1 MFKPIRSPKPNQEY
15 CACGCHQLMHLIPPN
30 PLEIEPKKVNYT
42 INHRNNGCVQPALV
56 VSSILSH
63 RCGLAR
69 MYKHWVTIMKME
81 VRVTRRWRKPMSSGR
96 CRQRRPLG
104 ALERG
109 VLCQARWFLIQTATR
124 SLILAMGEDWFFVR
138 VLRINFQLLKLG
150 SSCRTEVHISTCYRS
165 MKNREELL
173 IDRTVLAYHC
183 VAYFSADHTFLFF

>member
-30 PLEIEPKKVNYT
+30 PLEIEPKKANYT

-81 VRVTRRWRKPMSSGR
+81 VELPVGEGSRWV
-96 CRQRRPLG
+96 LAG
-104 ALERG
+104 ADRG
-109 VLCQARWFLIQTATR
+109 VRLELWKEECCVKRGDSSSKLLLEVWSWLWVKIDSLSECSGSTSSSWNLDPAAGQKFTLVRAT
-124 SLILAMGEDWFFVR
+124 DQW
-138 VLRINFQLLKLG
+138 RIG
-150 SSCRTEVHISTCYRS
+150 
-165 MKNREELL
+165 KN
-173 IDRTVLAYHC
+173 
-183 VAYFSADHTFLFF
+183 S